1 MKKNFVA
8 GILAA
13 AMAVTTIGCS
23 GKSNGNTKPT
33 PTPGGDAYVPTPAEQ
48 NTPLV
53 FGIDGA
59 DYGFLRRRNRRHDA
73 DRNAYLRR
81 RRLQIRQ

>member
-33 PTPGGDAYVPTPAEQ
+33 PTPGGASYSVSTARTAYSARISLRLLTTAKSPA
-48 NTPLV
+48 
-53 FGIDGA
+53 
-59 DYGFLRRRNRRHDA
+59 
-73 DRNAYLRR
+73 
-81 RRLQIRQ
+81 